1 MNEIVIK
8 KQNFELAKNRLKEF
22 SEKKEAELI
31 IDKVRTDGGFLGLGD
46 HKVTGYELNNRMET
60 IQKHLIDINTTNNK
74 TIKEFR
80 EIYNALDALDKDYM
94 TSIVASVKAIE
105 KTSNDVR
112 TQQGVLN
119 QHNKKLQVQQN
130 KLDAHQGEID
140 KIVDNIKKTVS
151 VLKAFKEKLDG
162 LKHLTD
168 IDKMWLDCKTI
179 HNEVRVVSDSFSM
192 SIKAANKSSQENVKR
207 VEVLRAALT
216 IAEKKIED
224 LSKQSNGL
232 IEKLDSVIA
241 FTIEVEQI
249 THLKDVDE
257 MWESLSSIHSSIGN
271 INVEFGSIK
280 KMMSQNQE
288 DINSLLTFM
297 ERLSGLKYLME
308 VDEIWKQN
316 EEHQLRIKGLEQAG
330 KIHANKLDE
339 LEHADVRILERID
352 SNVSDINHLKAY
364 KEKLS
369 GISHLEDV
377 DIIWECVEKYTL
389 QLTEIEKR
397 DERLA
402 ATIQKNKEEVDEKNA
417 AAVQKTNATVN
428 SLTKKVK
435 YAYLIAG
442 GSAGLAIVELILL
455 LMKVI

>member
-207 VEVLRAALT
+207 VEALRAALT

-402 ATIQKNKEEVDEKNA
+402 ATIQKNKEEVDEKIA

>member
-8 KQNFELAKNRLKEF
+8 KHNFELAKNRLKEF
-22 SEKKEAELI
+22 SEKKEAELK

-80 EIYNALDALDKDYM
+80 EIYNALDALDKDYI

-112 TQQGVLN
+112 IQQGVLN
-119 QHNKKLQVQQN
+119 QHNKKQQLQQN

-168 IDKMWLDCKTI
+168 IDKMWSDCKTI

-192 SIKAANKSSQENVKR
+192 SIKAANERSQENVKR
-207 VEVLRAALT
+207 VEALRTALT

-241 FTIEVEQI
+241 FTMEVEQI

-257 MWESLSSIHSSIGN
+257 MWESLTSIHSSIGN

-297 ERLSGLKYLME
+297 EKLSGIKYLLE
-308 VDEIWKQN
+308 VDEIWGKN
-316 EEHQLRIKGLEQAG
+316 EEHQLRINRLEQAG

-339 LEHADVRILERID
+339 LEHSDVRILERID

-377 DIIWECVEKYTL
+377 DKIWEYVEKYTL

-402 ATIQKNKEEVDEKNA
+402 ATIQKNKEEVDEKIA
-417 AAVQKTNATVN
+417 ATVQKTNATVN
-428 SLTKKVK
+428 TLTKKVK

-455 LMKVI
+455 LTKVI

>member
-8 KQNFELAKNRLKEF
+8 KHNFELAKNRLKEF
-22 SEKKEAELI
+22 SEKKEAELK

-80 EIYNALDALDKDYM
+80 EIYNALDALDKDYI

-112 TQQGVLN
+112 IQQGVLN
-119 QHNKKLQVQQN
+119 QHNKKQQLQQN

-168 IDKMWLDCKTI
+168 IDKMWSDCKTI

-192 SIKAANKSSQENVKR
+192 SIKAANERSQENVKR
-207 VEVLRAALT
+207 VEALRTALT

-257 MWESLSSIHSSIGN
+257 MWKSLSSIHSSIGN

-288 DINSLLTFM
+288 DINRFLTFM
-297 ERLSGLKYLME
+297 EKLLGVKYLME
-308 VDEIWKQN
+308 VDEIWGKN
-316 EEHQLRIKGLEQAG
+316 EEHQLRINRLEQAG

-339 LEHADVRILERID
+339 LEHSDASILERID
-352 SNVSDINHLKAY
+352 SNVSDINHLKLY

-377 DIIWECVEKYTL
+377 DIIWGNVEKYTL
-389 QLTEIEKR
+389 QLTEIQKR

-402 ATIQKNKEEVDEKNA
+402 ATIQKNKEEVDEKIA
-417 AAVQKTNATVN
+417 ATVQKTNATVN
-428 SLTKKVK
+428 TLTKKVK

-455 LMKVI
+455 LTKVI